1 MARRAAI
8 AFLIALL
15 AEPGDQLWQITAAA
29 FVFAVF
35 LSIHYLY
42 QPFIDDRLNYVERLA
57 LLSHLGVATLGI
69 LFVPGA
75 SAPVVLAIALRRGL
89 ITSHGVRA
97 QPRTRLPTPIP
108 PGWAGV

>member
-69 LFVPGA
+69 LFVPGT
-75 SAPVVLAIALRRGL
+75 SALVVLALRHGLIAL
-89 ITSHGVRA
+89 HGMRV
-97 QPRTRLPTPIP
+97 QPRTRSPTPIP